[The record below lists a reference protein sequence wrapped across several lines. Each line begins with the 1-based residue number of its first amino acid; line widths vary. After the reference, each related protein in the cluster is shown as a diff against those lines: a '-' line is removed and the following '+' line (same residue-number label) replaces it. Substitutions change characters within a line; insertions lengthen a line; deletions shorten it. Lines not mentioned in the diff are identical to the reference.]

1 MKFNIKRLVAL
12 LLVICS
18 FALVLTACGEGS
30 SSGGASSKKLTE
42 ETIKSELADSEG
54 ELDGTLTIED
64 GSPENVKAF
73 TYVVKGINASDLLN
87 KTYAKKA
94 TNVLLTNPNNL
105 TYAQLKVCNGISAM
119 MGVVGIFYEDENFN
133 AEDYIDEILSIICDG
148 NSKTYGD
155 WTVSANV
162 NKSSDSLTIEAVH
175 D

>member
-73 TYVVKGINASDLLN
+73 VESVVPTYHPAGEHGTTEKP
-87 KTYAKKA
+87 KA
-94 TNVLLTNPNNL
+94 
-105 TYAQLKVCNGISAM
+105 YEEQLKVMASA
-119 MGVVGIFYEDENFN
+119 
-133 AEDYIDEILSIICDG
+133 
-148 NSKTYGD
+148 SK
-155 WTVSANV
+155 
-162 NKSSDSLTIEAVH
+162 
-175 D
+175 